1 MCQVGAAAL
10 CSQIN
15 AGAGG
20 GGHTW
25 GHKLS
30 MPGAGSLLRLQTADL
45 IITSHASQVPATL
58 GLARSCHVTPR
69 QVTRPLETGDSLR
82 NCGLLLAGGSAAG
95 RPPHLP
101 PGCCWPPGPG
111 WRPCSCTDGQARSG
125 RGGMWHG
132 SAATEQGEDGVILE
146 MVLAPP
152 PPGERKTLPEHQ
164 PMALL
169 LHTIL

>member
-20 GGHTW
+20 HTW

-30 MPGAGSLLRLQTADL
+30 MPSAGSLLTADL

-69 QVTRPLETGDSLR
+69 QVTPNTGDWRQSTELR
-82 NCGLLLAGGSAAG
+82 PAAG
-95 RPPHLP
+95 WRLCGGRPHLP

-132 SAATEQGEDGVILE
+132 SAATEQGRGRGYLGNGISTTNT
-146 MVLAPP
+146 
-152 PPGERKTLPEHQ
+152 GG
-164 PMALL
+164 
-169 LHTIL
+169 

>member
-20 GGHTW
+20 HTW

-30 MPGAGSLLRLQTADL
+30 MPGAGSLLTADL

-69 QVTRPLETGDSLR
+69 QVTPNTGDWRQSTELR
-82 NCGLLLAGGSAAG
+82 PAAG
-95 RPPHLP
+95 WRLCGGRPHLP
-101 PGCCWPPGPG
+101 PGRCWPPGPG
-111 WRPCSCTDGQARSG
+111 CGRAVVQTARPGQAEEECG
-125 RGGMWHG
+125 T
-132 SAATEQGEDGVILE
+132 AAPPPSRGEDGVILE

-152 PPGERKTLPEHQ
+152 TPGDSKTLTEHQ

-169 LHTIL
+169 LHTIF